1 MHLDDDSSFLVRMS
15 FIPKAASIAKGI
27 VSIIP
32 ERVLMIPIAEIVRKT
47 VIAITATLDDR
58 NFAKSGNEVPL

>member
-1 MHLDDDSSFLVRMS
+1 MC

-32 ERVLMIPIAEIVRKT
+32 ERVLIIPTAEIVRNT
-47 VIAITATLDDR
+47 VMAITATLDDR
-58 NFAKSGNEVPL
+58 HYAKSGNEEPL